1 MIFIQF
7 FAAASVATLQ
17 PLDLLP
23 LPRSV
28 YYSFDRSSAS
38 TRYYS
43 SSTWAHSTWHL
54 KPGVSVKKK
63 PLEPPKKA
71 GHSGNKSIKE
81 RERKRMEQQLPS
93 TFVVL
98 QRSSDTRA
106 NLSHVHCTDTHSRL
120 CFSGVSIQRAESI
133 FICTSLT
140 SRLVVDCRIL
150 PGKFSWIFLL
160 PFYGQFFRLL
170 HYLHFTTATTICSKQ
185 SQFCPQSKCLF
196 PSFSQWAKSRKEM
209 YLIFNGA
216 GILLLLL
223 LLLF

>member
-7 FAAASVATLQ
+7 FAAALVATLQ

-23 LPRSV
+23 LPKSV
-28 YYSFDRSSAS
+28 YYCFDRSSAS

-43 SSTWAHSTWHL
+43 SNTWAHSTWHL

-81 RERKRMEQQLPS
+81 RESERMEQQLPS
-93 TFVVL
+93 TLDSVVL
-98 QRSSDTRA
+98 QRTRA

-160 PFYGQFFRLL
+160 TFYGQFFSPATLFAFYYCYY
-170 HYLHFTTATTICSKQ
+170 YLFKTIPVLSSKQ
-185 SQFCPQSKCLF
+185 MSLSFFFSMSK
-196 PSFSQWAKSRKEM
+196 E
-209 YLIFNGA
+209 
-216 GILLLLL
+216 
-223 LLLF
+223 